1 MQFRPRLTGASGSP
15 GVATTLLFCTP
26 TSTEQPVPQ
35 KRHGALSQRMTL
47 LALACSA
54 DSTVVGTA
62 MPAVAAAAATALAL
76 MKSRLFSDMVELP
89 LPVAGLAA
97 PRRTPRRCPR
107 LIRKPGLRKALAAP
121 CGPR

>member
-15 GVATTLLFCTP
+15 WVATTLLFCTP

-89 LPVAGLAA
+89 LPVRSEEHTSELQS
-97 PRRTPRRCPR
+97 RENLVCR
-107 LIRKPGLRKALAAP
+107 LLLEKKKDRQKL
-121 CGPR
+121 